1 MSSLSEQ
8 REVHRKMK
16 KKLTLIITI
25 CLVSIGIVLGI
36 ELIGCARPE
45 ATPLE
50 TAVVTR
56 GDIVRTVLVDGNLE
70 MPHKADLSFG
80 ATGTV
85 TEVLVDKG
93 NNVTKGQVLARLDAR
108 SLELSVEIT
117 QAQYEIAQINLMKT
131 IYPHYTTKE
140 GTDMPGVWL
149 ALDEAQDNLTQAQE
163 LLNEGGVEEAQVLL
177 NLIEGNLSKAEEKS
191 LARSWQLPWEVKL
204 FELQVDIA
212 RANLD
217 AAKLNLEKA
226 VITAPFDGVVADITI
241 IEGNDVSTAVLATPA
256 ISLVDTSEIEMS
268 GLIDEIDIAM
278 VQPGQEVN
286 ILLDAL
292 PEQEV
297 KGRVAFIS
305 LVGATQVGVVS
316 YDTTITLENPV
327 EELRD
332 GMTATAEVIIE
343 RRDDVLFIPNR
354 ALRGTWENPKVLV
367 LVDEQAEER
376 EITLGLT
383 DGINTEVLSG
393 LEEGEKVELPASGE
407 QPNFFFRM

>member
-8 REVHRKMK
+8 RGVHRKMK

-36 ELIGCARPE
+36 ELTGCARPE
-45 ATPLE
+45 ATPPE
-50 TAVVTR
+50 IAVVTR

-80 ATGTV
+80 TTGTV

-108 SLELSVEIT
+108 SLELSVEIA
-117 QAQYEIAQINLMKT
+117 QAQYETAQINLMKT

-149 ALDEAQDNLTQAQE
+149 ALDEAQDNLTEAQE

-217 AAKLNLEKA
+217 ATKLNLEKA
-226 VITAPFDGVVADITI
+226 VIVAPFDGVVADITI

-297 KGRVAFIS
+297 K
-305 LVGATQVGVVS
+305 VGW
-316 YDTTITLENPV
+316 L
-327 EELRD
+327 
-332 GMTATAEVIIE
+332 
-343 RRDDVLFIPNR
+343 
-354 ALRGTWENPKVLV
+354 
-367 LVDEQAEER
+367 
-376 EITLGLT
+376 
-383 DGINTEVLSG
+383 LS
-393 LEEGEKVELPASGE
+393 PW
-407 QPNFFFRM
+407 

>member
-1 MSSLSEQ
+1 
-8 REVHRKMK
+8 MK

-25 CLVSIGIVLGI
+25 CLVGIGIVLGM
-36 ELIGCARPE
+36 ELTGCASPE
-45 ATPLE
+45 ATPSE
-50 TAVVTR
+50 IVVVTR

-70 MPHKADLSFG
+70 MPNKADLSFG

-93 NNVTKGQVLARLDAR
+93 DSVAEGQILARLDAR
-108 SLELSVEIT
+108 SLELSVEIA
-117 QAQYEIAQINLMKT
+117 QAQYETAQINLMKT
-131 IYPHYTTKE
+131 IYPHYTKTW

-163 LLNEGGVEEAQVLL
+163 LLNDGSIEEAQVLL
-177 NLIEGNLSKAEEKS
+177 DLIEGNLSKAEEKS
-191 LARSWQLPWEVKL
+191 LASPWQLPWSVKL
-204 FELQVDIA
+204 LELQVDIA

-217 AAKLNLEKA
+217 ATKLNLEKA
-226 VITAPFDGVVADITI
+226 VIVAPFDGVVADITI
-241 IEGNDVSTAVLATPA
+241 TEGKDVSAATLATPA
-256 ISLVDTSEIEMS
+256 ISLVDTSEIELR
-268 GLIDEIDIAM
+268 GFIDEIDIAL
-278 VQPGQEVN
+278 VQLGQEAN

-292 PEQEV
+292 PDEEV
-297 KGRVAFIS
+297 KGEVAFIS
-305 LVGATQVGVVS
+305 LVGAIQAGVVS

-367 LVDEQAEER
+367 LVDEQVEER

-393 LEEGEKVELPASGE
+393 LEEGEKVELPAAGE
-407 QPNFFFRM
+407 QSDNFFFTM